1 MEVIS
6 ILEFIGTAAFAISGA
21 LLGIEKRLDLFGVIF
36 MAITTAVGGG
46 IFRDLIIGTI
56 PPSAIKDPIFS
67 IIAIVCAVITF
78 MFYTHISKFKISMVL
93 SDAIGLG
100 VFTAVGSNAA
110 VNNGVI
116 GCFGIVTMGVL
127 TGVGGGILRDMFIK
141 QIPNVFKKEV
151 YAVACV
157 IGGLTFYFIYPYVSR
172 IIAMYISSI
181 TTFCVRMIAV
191 KYNINLPAGNNKF
204 FIDKEMI
211 DI

>member
-6 ILEFIGTAAFAISGA
+6 VLEFIGTAAFAISGA
-21 LLGIEKRLDLFGVIF
+21 LLGIEKRLDLFRVIF

-116 GCFGIVTMGVL
+116 G
-127 TGVGGGILRDMFIK
+127 
-141 QIPNVFKKEV
+141 
-151 YAVACV
+151 
-157 IGGLTFYFIYPYVSR
+157 GLTFYFIYPYVSR

-181 TTFCVRMIAV
+181 TIFCVRMIAV